1 MNCSPF
7 NPHNHERSSGD
18 NVITSTK
25 LSQSQSQPQL
35 PRPQP
40 LPPSTRRSSTDALT
54 TTLIP
59 SFSMTAISESATT
72 GIIPSSKTSPSY
84 VEKLQKQPVL
94 CPPQNFAC
102 VEPGLFRSALPG
114 TKNLP
119 YIRSL
124 RINHLIV
131 LCPESPDRRLVTF
144 CKEHEIKLL
153 HTGAR
158 AWPENTSWKPI
169 SERVVKESLENIL
182 KEDHYPILVCDVS
195 GVHLVGMLMGC
206 LRRLQKWNLNS
217 AVHEYRIFAGSKT
230 RYVNEQ
236 FIELFDTDLVTIPDN
251 PPEWLKD
258 PFELDELEDCHF
270 DTLVK
275 EKKVDQSGTVLKAD
289 DLPRYVVYYYSS
301 TGPLNSRISG
311 KKARIE
317 THCCEND
324 RAVDSDVDVA
334 RTRS

>member
-1 MNCSPF
+1 MNHSSF

-18 NVITSTK
+18 SVFTSAK
-25 LSQSQSQPQL
+25 LPQSQSQPQL
-35 PRPQP
+35 PRPTS
-40 LPPSTRRSSTDALT
+40 LPPSSRRSSADALT
-54 TTLIP
+54 TALFP
-59 SFSMTAISESATT
+59 SFATTTISESANT
-72 GIIPSSKTSPSY
+72 GKLLSPKSSPY
-84 VEKLQKQPVL
+84 VEKLPKQPVL

-124 RINHLIV
+124 RINRLIV

-169 SERVVKESLENIL
+169 SERVVKESLEIIL
-182 KEDHYPILVCDVS
+182 KEDYYPILVCDVS

-236 FIELFDTDLVTIPDN
+236 FIELFDVDLVTIPDN

-258 PFELDELEDCHF
+258 PFELDELEDRHF
-270 DTLVK
+270 DTLVQG
-275 EKKVDQSGTVLKAD
+275 KKVDQSGTVLKAD

-301 TGPLNSRISG
+301 TGPLNSRIGG

-317 THCCEND
+317 AHCCEND
-324 RAVDSDVDVA
+324 RAGDSDIDA
-334 RTRS
+334 SRPRS